1 MFKKEK
7 VFFEGNTNNLVEKH
21 KGMSFAKKR
30 IVEVPKGYEVILF
43 EADGTAEIIKNE
55 LEFKLSNP
63 AKYIYYVKNSK
74 VSYKGSWGTTS
85 RIQVETDSGLMT
97 LGGYG
102 NLEYKLSNAIR
113 FVNTHLQNAEYID
126 EETLT
131 SMVLDKLPELF
142 QLALS
147 TIENIDENKVT
158 DLTLELKSK
167 VFEMLSKKLNSN
179 GIELTDFIIE
189 NINLQKQV

>member
-1 MFKKEK
+1 MFKKQK
-7 VFFEGNTNNLVEKH
+7 VSIEGNESYLLIKH
-21 KGMSFAKKR
+21 GGTSFAKKQ

-43 EADGTAEIIKNE
+43 EADGTTEIIKNK

-63 AKYIYYVKNSK
+63 VKYIYYAKSSK
-74 VSYKGSWGTTS
+74 VIYKGSWGTTS
-85 RIQVETDSGLMT
+85 RLQVQTDSGLMT

-102 NLEYKLSNAIR
+102 NLEYKLSNAIK
-113 FVNTHLQNAEYID
+113 FVNTRLINIEFVD

-131 SMVLDKLPELF
+131 NMVLDKLPELF

-147 TIENIDENKVT
+147 EIKDVDESKLT

-179 GIELTDFIIE
+179 GIELTDFVIE